1 MPRPNHR
8 VGAGELN
15 SALAN
20 ELVRFV
26 AEFTGRGATKSRA
39 FVHGDV
45 VVCVLEDGATKA
57 ERRLVEAGKADLV
70 RAGRGALQWAM
81 EEELVQTV
89 ERLTGRSVRCFLSGT
104 DKAGDASVEVFLL
117 EPDDAELVR
126 R

>member
-1 MPRPNHR
+1 MPRANQR
-8 VGAGELN
+8 LGAGELK

-20 ELVRFV
+20 EVVRFV

-45 VVCVLEDGATKA
+45 VVCLLEDGATKA

-81 EEELVQTV
+81 EDELVQTV
-89 ERLTGRSVRCFLSGT
+89 ERLTGRKVRCFLSGT
-104 DKAGDASVEVFLL
+104 DNAGEASVEVFLL
-117 EPDDAELVR
+117 EPDDAELAR
-126 R
+126 S